1 MEVLTQKKYQDHVSC
16 SLAYKLIGF
25 DYEFTKPIVL
35 FRGEKAA
42 YKFIEAILKESEYC
56 KQKKKR
62 KEKTL

>member
-16 SLAYKLIGF
+16 SLAYKPIGF
-25 DYEFTKPIVL
+25 DYEFTKSIVL